1 MPTMKSAASTNNR
14 TSRELMLNAY
24 RNSTVIPAFNIPSL
38 PMIAPITKALVDV
51 NAFGFM
57 AVARCEWVRFEAQS
71 QEAVVAEYRKYCRL
85 PWMRLHQDHVPV
97 IDEDDLRV
105 DYLAIL
111 RNAVE
116 VGFDSIMVDASRL
129 PLEENIA
136 ATRQIVEMAAPRG
149 TAVEGELG
157 AVLGHEA
164 GPLPPYE
171 ELFASGKGFTSVD
184 EAARF
189 VKETGVDWLSVAC
202 GNVHGAIQG
211 AAMHKKKIQARLNI
225 KHLARLKEATG
236 IPLVLHGG
244 SGIPK
249 EFIQAGIANGIA
261 KINIGTDVR
270 QPYNEA
276 IRAGKSI
283 DEGLE
288 AVYAK
293 TCDIL
298 KNVLGVENSREI
310 INPDRG

>member
-1 MPTMKSAASTNNR
+1 MPAVNSAASTNGR
-14 TSRELMLNAY
+14 TGRELMLNAY
-24 RNSTVIPAFNIPSL
+24 KNSTVIPAFNIPAL
-38 PMIAPITKALVDV
+38 PMMAPITRALVHV
-51 NAFGFM
+51 NAFGFI
-57 AVARCEWVRFEAQS
+57 AVARCEWERFDAVS
-71 QEAVVAEYRKYCRL
+71 QEAVTAEYRKHCRL

-111 RNAVE
+111 RNAVD
-116 VGFDSIMVDASRL
+116 VGFDSIMVDGSRL

-136 ATRQIVEMAAPRG
+136 ATRQVVEMAAPRG
-149 TAVEGELG
+149 IAVEGELG

-171 ELFASGKGFTSVD
+171 ELFASGKGFTSVE

-211 AAMHKKKIQARLNI
+211 AAMHNKKVQARINI
-225 KHLARLKEATG
+225 ERLAGLKGATD

-276 IRAGKSI
+276 IRAGKSAE
-283 DEGLE
+283 EGLE
-288 AVYAK
+288 AVYAR

-298 KNVLGVENSREI
+298 KNVLGVENSKEI
-310 INPDRG
+310 INPDK